1 MNCSGNNG
9 RVDIMQ
15 PNTGTLFSMYDKI
28 KVNDLTNFR
37 DALTGNWTNSP
48 LSNAFFSKENIE
60 ILQNGIRAGVY
71 KKSKGLYEI
80 GIQSV
85 DNLKII
91 MRAIYLQSA
100 TNLPNSITEQIKAL
114 NDLVLNFCVLR
125 VYNEA
130 VAYMNYRR
138 DVSQMYNPISL
149 PVQVDVDDKTLEL
162 KPWF

>member
-1 MNCSGNNG
+1 MNCNSTNG

-15 PNTGTLFSMYDKI
+15 PNTGKLFQMFDKI
-28 KVNDLTNFR
+28 RVNELTNFR
-37 DALTGNWTNSP
+37 DALNGNWTDSP
-48 LSNAFFSKENIE
+48 LSIAFFSKENMQ

-71 KKSKGLYEI
+71 KRSKGTYQI
-80 GIQSV
+80 GVQSV

-91 MRAIYLQSA
+91 MRGIYLQTA
-100 TNLPNSITEQIKAL
+100 TNQPDRLTDQIKAL
-114 NDLVLNFCVLR
+114 NREVLNFCVPR

-130 VAYMNYRR
+130 VAYMNYRK
-138 DVSQMYNPISL
+138 DVSQMYVPISN